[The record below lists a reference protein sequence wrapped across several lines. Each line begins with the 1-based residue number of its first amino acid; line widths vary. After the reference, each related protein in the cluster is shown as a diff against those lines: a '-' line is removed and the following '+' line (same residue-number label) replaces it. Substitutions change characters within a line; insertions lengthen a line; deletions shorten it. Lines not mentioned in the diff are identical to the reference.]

1 MDRVG
6 WFPKESF
13 DRSSRI
19 NRFINNSVGNLF
31 REVGGSP
38 IATNKEYA
46 QLSDPSRIPPEL

>member
-13 DRSSRI
+13 DRYSRI

-46 QLSDPSRIPPEL
+46 QLSDPSRIPP